1 MKKKILFS
9 VKRDHEILDRV
20 IEGLNA
26 ISNIELIIHDPT
38 KEYFN
43 ITRMRTILS
52 NYDFIIV
59 KVVNQ
64 NSLNMLYFAKLH
76 GIRTLHDLNS
86 VLICKSKFILDMYL
100 RKILETHAPQFE
112 NIHLPTAWN
121 HNPINKTEFREWIIE
136 HVPVVIKSNYQCDP
150 YNRFNFLVRKKEE
163 IDYFYERYSSFITND
178 VYLQKFIECDGYDR
192 KIYVIGEEI
201 FGIKRENPI
210 YLFLRE
216 HPENID
222 VNELKR
228 EPYSVPSKIKEFAK
242 ILGKELNL
250 KLFGFDL
257 VQKGKGEYYLL
268 DLNEFPGFKGIQNVS
283 TKLISFFK
291 NLFFSE

>member
-9 VKRDHEILDRV
+9 VKRGHEIIDRV
-20 IEGLNA
+20 IEGLNSL
-26 ISNIELIIHDPT
+26 SNIKLIVHDPT

-43 ITRMRTILS
+43 IARMNNILS
-52 NYDFIIV
+52 NHDFIIV
-59 KVVNQ
+59 KVANQ
-64 NSLNMLYFAKLH
+64 NSLNLLYYAKLH

-86 VLICKSKFILDMYL
+86 VLICKNKFILDMYL
-100 RKILETHAPQFE
+100 RKILETCGPQFE
-112 NIHLPTAWN
+112 NIHLPTSWN
-121 HNPINKTEFREWIIE
+121 HNLINKIEFREWIIE
-136 HVPVVIKSNYQCDP
+136 YMPVVIKSNYQHDP

-178 VYLQKFIECDGYDR
+178 VYLQEFIECDGYDR

-210 YLFLRE
+210 YFFLRE

-222 VNELKR
+222 INELKR
-228 EPYSVPSKIKEFAK
+228 ESFSVPSKIKNLARF
-242 ILGKELNL
+242 LGRELKL

-257 VQKGKGEYYLL
+257 IQKSKGEYYLL
-268 DLNEFPGFKGIQNVS
+268 DLNEFPGFKGIQNIS
-283 TKLISFFK
+283 TKLITFFK
-291 NLFFSE
+291 NLFLSE